1 MAVRFSV
8 VLGVLGSHGIL
19 PSRRS
24 GTNVSSEKKFRRPGT
39 RLKGGR
45 WQLSEIHGLG
55 LGLAQACLPSRRIGK
70 KRWKSDM
77 ESLVHP
83 TKPPRRDGKAG
94 KASKSGSSTANK
106 ALITRNLRL
115 VYDEIAGEQIPDR
128 MIELLNELG
137 AKEGKGS

>member
-1 MAVRFSV
+1 MAVRFRV

-24 GTNVSSEKKFRRPGT
+24 GTNVSPEKKFRRPGT
-39 RLKGGR
+39 RLKGR
-45 WQLSEIHGLG
+45 RCQLSEIHGLG
-55 LGLAQACLPSRRIGK
+55 LAQACLLQAGRQ

-83 TKPPRRDGKAG
+83 TKPPRRDGKVG

-128 MIELLNELG
+128 MIELLNQLG